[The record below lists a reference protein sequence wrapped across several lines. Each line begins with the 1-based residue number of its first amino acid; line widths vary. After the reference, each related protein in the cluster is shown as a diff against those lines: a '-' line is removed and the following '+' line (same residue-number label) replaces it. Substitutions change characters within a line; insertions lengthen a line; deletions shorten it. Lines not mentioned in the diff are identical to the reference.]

1 MTGNERVDRT
11 IDVIC
16 HQGCRA
22 VWGFIDALEAGTLRP
37 EYAHLDAAERAL
49 LLAELHDIM
58 QVYGDRC
65 DL

>member
-11 IDVIC
+11 IDGIC

-22 VWGFIDALEAGTLRP
+22 VWGFIEALERGELRP
-37 EYAHLDAAERAL
+37 EYDHLDAGERAL
-49 LLAELHDIM
+49 LLAELRDIM

-65 DL
+65 NL